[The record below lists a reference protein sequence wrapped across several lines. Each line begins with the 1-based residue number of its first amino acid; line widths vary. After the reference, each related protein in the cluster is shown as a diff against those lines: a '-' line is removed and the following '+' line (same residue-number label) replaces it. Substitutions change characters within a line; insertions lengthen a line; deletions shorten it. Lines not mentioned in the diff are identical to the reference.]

1 MLRPRGTR
9 LGPTLCYPDDA
20 YALNL
25 APIRRLGDIS
35 NWDTAKV
42 TSFKRVLMGA
52 TKFDGDLSK
61 WDVSSYPAG
70 LPLYTGSTTLNPPE
84 PDFYG

>member
-1 MLRPRGTR
+1 M
-9 LGPTLCYPDDA
+9 
-20 YALNL
+20 
-25 APIRRLGDIS
+25 RRRIQRRISPLTASRHPPQFNGAAGFNGDIS

-42 TSFKRVLMGA
+42 TSFKRMLLGA
-52 TKFDGDLSK
+52 MKFDGDLSK